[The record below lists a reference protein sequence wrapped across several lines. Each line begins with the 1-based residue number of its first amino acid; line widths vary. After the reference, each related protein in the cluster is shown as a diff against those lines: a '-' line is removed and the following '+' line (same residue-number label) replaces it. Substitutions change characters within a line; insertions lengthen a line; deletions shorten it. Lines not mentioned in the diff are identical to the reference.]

1 MPDSGKRLGVAE
13 HRLDGGS
20 AAPSVPISPDVVV
33 DVRDLHK
40 SFGTLTVLDGI
51 SFEVRQGDVLSVIG
65 ASGSGKS
72 TLLRCINL
80 LEQPTSGE
88 IRLAGAP
95 MGFRVDE
102 RGQRHPDSLR
112 NINRMR
118 MEVGMVFQQFNLWPH
133 MTVLGNVAEAPRRV
147 RKLASERARQ
157 VALDYLARVGL
168 LDKQDEYPARLSGGQ
183 QQRVAIARAL
193 AMQPRLMLFDEA
205 TSSLDPELTGE
216 VLAVM
221 RGLARDGMTMIVVT
235 HEMAFARE
243 VSTRV
248 MFLHEGRIE
257 EDGPPDRVF
266 TDPRSERCRQF
277 LSKALR

>member
-20 AAPSVPISPDVVV
+20 APLPAPTSPDVVV
-33 DVRDLHK
+33 EVRDLHK
-40 SFGTLTVLDGI
+40 SFGRLTVLDGI

-102 RGQRHPDSLR
+102 QGRRRPDSLR

-118 MEVGMVFQQFNLWPH
+118 MNVGMVFQQFNLWPH

-168 LDKQDEYPARLSGGQ
+168 LDTQDEYPARLSGGQ

-205 TSSLDPELTGE
+205 TSSLDP
-216 VLAVM
+216 
-221 RGLARDGMTMIVVT
+221 
-235 HEMAFARE
+235 
-243 VSTRV
+243 
-248 MFLHEGRIE
+248 
-257 EDGPPDRVF
+257 
-266 TDPRSERCRQF
+266 
-277 LSKALR
+277 